1 MLSTNPN
8 QEAVFPN
15 LRFRLTNRRTCI
27 KLWLKLRPSPIL
39 LLYLLQ
45 LLQAFQLGLLGG
57 VREEAIW
64 TFPKIRVPPNHPIL
78 IGYPILIG
86 FSFINHPFWG
96 FSPYFRKP
104 PYIYSIPTVN
114 FSPADSWMT
123 SLALLTEMATEKMT
137 QAGQEKKHG
146 NRKEK

>member
-1 MLSTNPN
+1 MHQTLIEATTVSYTAALSAAAAAGIP
-8 QEAVFPN
+8 VG
-15 LRFRLTNRRTCI
+15 
-27 KLWLKLRPSPIL
+27 
-39 LLYLLQ
+39 
-45 LLQAFQLGLLGG
+45 AFGW
-57 VREEAIW
+57 VREEAIL